1 MVMTPVEGE
10 AMLSASAGKVE
21 PFLTALAAGEP
32 TGLLQRL
39 PHGEAAHPRVDEAG
53 VEGVAR
59 AQGVDHAW
67 WRKGRAVVKLAV
79 AVERVGAGVAPGQHQ
94 LGVRSLRMRVAE
106 KLRRALAVAALAR
119 IGPRKQQQRG
129 AGVQP
134 LDAGSG
140 LFDLPRAQ
148 QVRPRGAGMF
158 EHAQTIVDVSAFEVQ
173 PVVAV

>member
-67 WRKGRAVVKLAV
+67 WRKGRAVVTLAV
-79 AVERVGAGVAPGQHQ
+79 ALERVGAGVAPGQHQ
-94 LGVRSLRMRVAE
+94 LGV
-106 KLRRALAVAALAR
+106 
-119 IGPRKQQQRG
+119 PRQR
-129 AGVQP
+129 QLWP
-134 LDAGSG
+134 SG
-140 LFDLPRAQ
+140 LNTTRVLVQLP
-148 QVRPRGAGMF
+148 PRRIRCA
-158 EHAQTIVDVSAFEVQ
+158 SARSSLSSAVL
-173 PVVAV
+173 PSTRLMMSSVA

>member
-10 AMLSASAGKVE
+10 AMLSASAGKVA

-32 TGLLQRL
+32 PGLL
-39 PHGEAAHPRVDEAG
+39 PRVDEAG
-53 VEGVAR
+53 VVGVAR

-94 LGVRSLRMRVAE
+94 LGVRRQRLRVAE
-106 KLRRALAVAALAR
+106 KLRRAIAVAALAR
-119 IGPRKQQQRG
+119 RGPRKQQQRG

-140 LFDLPRAQ
+140 LFDLHRAQ
-148 QVRPRGAGMF
+148 QVRPSGAGMY
-158 EHAQTIVDVSAFEVQ
+158 EQAQTIVDETAFEVQ
-173 PVVAV
+173 PVVA